1 MCISGRAP
9 LLAAGGDASGDGRL
23 AMFDGLYRESGG
35 DRGAT
40 CNWGDDGDDAE
51 EIGEDAAET

>member
-1 MCISGRAP
+1 MESGRA
-9 LLAAGGDASGDGRL
+9 LLLTARGDASGDGRV
-23 AMFDGLYRESGG
+23 AMFDGLYWESGG

-40 CNWGDDGDDAE
+40 CNWGDDGDDAD